1 LSLQTNPE
9 AASIRPP
16 RVGELVLVRSRRW
29 LVDEVIE
36 PKVPGQTCIAR
47 LSCADD
53 DAQGQILDVFWDYEL
68 DRLILEEEGW
78 ADLATKGFDPPRH
91 FAAG

>member
-1 LSLQTNPE
+1 LLAYLAQTTM
-9 AASIRPP
+9 
-16 RVGELVLVRSRRW
+16 L
-29 LVDEVIE
+29 
-36 PKVPGQTCIAR
+36 K
-47 LSCADD
+47 
-53 DAQGQILDVFWDYEL
+53 GQILDVFWDYEL